1 MIHSYSLPDKLRDR
15 SPSPIYDTIDTPSRS
30 PYSRRYPGTFNQSS
44 NNENTQNETKVS
56 ESPLIFTFESPNGSP
71 YTRRIPANEKRV
83 RNDDYQM
90 KANWS
95 PESSVAGGFDDRD
108 VQDIHDNIHDP
119 PDMHDVVFP
128 IEIHRHQSMQ
138 SLRHRRD
145 PHYQGNR
152 IRKAKRVI
160 DKSGDRNI
168 EFVNI
173 PERGWRFCKD
183 FVTTLID
190 EQWRYVI
197 TIFAFSFFACW
208 ILFAIL
214 WYLIA
219 HAHGDL
225 NFDPVTGERLSDGPV
240 PCIEGCKNFAAFLL
254 FSIETQV
261 SIGFGNKY
269 PNEECPEAIFLMIV
283 QIIIGIGIEGAMVG
297 IVYAKMIRPSNNM
310 SVMNFS
316 KKALICLRN
325 SKLCLLFRVCDTRSS
340 HVIDTKVEAFW
351 FEERYSLE
359 GEKLKNFQHTLKLEN
374 KGRVFLI
381 FPMTICHVIDE
392 TSPLFDISAKD
403 LLEKKFELIVSITG
417 SSRATGQMT
426 QSRTSYLPKEVMWGN
441 RFMNVI
447 VYNRTSN
454 VYEVD
459 YSKFDEVCEIDTPLC
474 SARRLDEVYSDLKD
488 FLHHDLSADYYNEHL
503 NYIGDGST
511 PEHYES
517 LPANEHKPS
526 TSGLSR
532 SHSAHQW
539 NQYTVQNNQN
549 ERSDIK
555 QMFIELESKLS
566 QHSLNLLNES
576 KDSQPPTVI
585 TTKE

>member
-1 MIHSYSLPDKLRDR
+1 MIQSQSLPDKLKTN
-15 SPSPIYDTIDTPSRS
+15 SPLYDAIDTPSGS
-30 PYSRRYPGTFNQSS
+30 PYSRRYPTTFFK
-44 NNENTQNETKVS
+44 NNKDNEHDEAKVS

-71 YTRRIPANEKRV
+71 YTRRIPASEKKD
-83 RNDDYQM
+83 RNDEYQL

-95 PESSVAGGFDDRD
+95 PESSVKGGFDENDIRD
-108 VQDIHDNIHDP
+108 IR
-119 PDMHDVVFP
+119 DMHDTLELQDVVFP
-128 IEIHRHQSMQ
+128 IELHRHQSMQ

-152 IRKAKRVI
+152 VRKSKRVI
-160 DKSGDRNI
+160 DKSGERNI

-173 PERGWRFCKD
+173 PERGWRFFKD

-225 NFDPVTGERLSDGPV
+225 NVDPVTGERLSDGPV
-240 PCIEGCKNFAAFLL
+240 PCVQGCHNFASFLL

-261 SIGFGNKY
+261 SIGYGNKY
-269 PNEECPEAIFLMIV
+269 PNEECPEAIFLMIIQV
-283 QIIIGIGIEGAMVG
+283 IIGIGIEGAMVG
-297 IVYAKMIRPSNNM
+297 IVYAKMIRPSNNV

-316 KKALICLRN
+316 KKALVCQRN
-325 SKLCLLFRVCDTRSS
+325 SKLCLIFRVCDTRSS

-351 FEERYSLE
+351 FEERYSME
-359 GEKLKNFQHTLKLEN
+359 GEKLKNFHHALKLEN

-381 FPMTICHVIDE
+381 FPTTVCHVIDE
-392 TSPLFDISAKD
+392 TSPLYDMSAKD
-403 LLEKKFELIVSITG
+403 LLEKRFELIVSITG

-441 RFMNVI
+441 RFVNTI
-447 VYNRTSN
+447 VYNKSEH

-459 YSKFDEVCEIDTPLC
+459 YNKFDDVIQIDTPLC
-474 SARRLDEVYSDLKD
+474 SARRLDDIRDELKE
-488 FLHHDLSADYYNEHL
+488 FLNHDLSSEYYNEHL
-503 NYIGDGST
+503 NLVGDGSVT
-511 PEHYES
+511 EHFDTVS
-517 LPANEHKPS
+517 VFDHKPS
-526 TSGLSR
+526 ISGMSQPQ
-532 SHSAHQW
+532 SVHQFEI
-539 NQYTVQNNQN
+539 QNSLN
-549 ERSDIK
+549 ECNDMK
-555 QMFIELESKLS
+555 NMFKELEAKLS
-566 QHSLNLLNES
+566 QHSINLIDES
-576 KDSQPPTVI
+576 K
-585 TTKE
+585 K